1 MTSNNE
7 FSNGSP
13 KTPKDWLDKQFSIIP
28 CKNKVPVVTNWQKEN
43 FKVAIEQWTKLYK
56 NHNIGLLLLGLID
69 FDIDNHFINRF
80 LGRYLK
86 TCGAIYGR
94 KSNPESHYLFLGEL
108 KSFKYVM
115 PKELESYCKDFPH
128 GNTLCEI
135 RSGSGHQSIVPSSV
149 VEGEDVVWSFFA
161 NINSYDGDLEADIS
175 KIALSTALSIL
186 YPAKGSQDNYCTAVA
201 GILAKHTPMNETD
214 INVFVHNLAVCSND
228 SEPHQRMAKGTSA
241 KNSATKSLGM
251 PTIAKI
257 VGCTVKSSA
266 DLFSWVGVK
275 DSGSSFTALRCY
287 ITEPKYWQLE
297 YKGKWITIMDSSM
310 LLSYT
315 KISILILENCYEV
328 APVINPKDWKEIVSG
343 LLQSVQKIDTPYEAS
358 YYGNIGIVFIDW
370 CSLANEDKVSMT
382 EQYTSGT
389 WYNSEDKHLYFRLEH
404 FTRQLRTKQLSFE
417 MRKMTHF
424 LREEFGAV
432 PTKITVSKKEVRVWK
447 VPAETVANHQL
458 NNKDKSKEAREIAS
472 EAVRKRMEA
481 TFEKSRDVF

>member
-1 MTSNNE
+1 
-7 FSNGSP
+7 
-13 KTPKDWLDKQFSIIP
+13 
-28 CKNKVPVVTNWQKEN
+28 
-43 FKVAIEQWTKLYK
+43 
-56 NHNIGLLLLGLID
+56 
-69 FDIDNHFINRF
+69 
-80 LGRYLK
+80 
-86 TCGAIYGR
+86 
-94 KSNPESHYLFLGEL
+94 
-108 KSFKYVM
+108 
-115 PKELESYCKDFPH
+115 
-128 GNTLCEI
+128 
-135 RSGSGHQSIVPSSV
+135 
-149 VEGEDVVWSFFA
+149 
-161 NINSYDGDLEADIS
+161 
-175 KIALSTALSIL
+175 
-186 YPAKGSQDNYCTAVA
+186 
-201 GILAKHTPMNETD
+201 
-214 INVFVHNLAVCSND
+214 
-228 SEPHQRMAKGTSA
+228 
-241 KNSATKSLGM
+241 
-251 PTIAKI
+251 
-257 VGCTVKSSA
+257 
-266 DLFSWVGVK
+266 
-275 DSGSSFTALRCY
+275 
-287 ITEPKYWQLE
+287 
-297 YKGKWITIMDSSM
+297 M

-404 FTRQLRTKQLSFE
+404 FTHQLRRKQLSFE

-447 VPAETVANHQL
+447 VPAETEANHQL